1 MKVTKNTF
9 WWYNKIFQGNL
20 YMYQKIIHDFIN
32 KKGIWYKKVYS
43 YITSIINEL
52 WNTSSKCKLRIKV
65 RDISRGDNKHPTKV
79 KKVILLELDT

>member
-1 MKVTKNTF
+1 M
-9 WWYNKIFQGNL
+9 
-20 YMYQKIIHDFIN
+20 
-32 KKGIWYKKVYS
+32 YS

-52 WNTSSKCKLRIKV
+52 WNTSSKCKLIIKV